1 MKTQSILTTFL
12 SLLLCSAMLT
22 ACDRDESAAVRFEVN
37 VPQATVKAGEAVNFE
52 FTGNP
57 DYLVFYPGTK
67 ECSYAN
73 RERTQIE
80 LDSLGISCTIDQVYT
95 DLVSYAG
102 ESNTV
107 LRAFIS
113 KDYSGENTPQALQ
126 KATWTEI
133 SGTADGK
140 LHTPVATT
148 NPTVSVPYTETNI
161 SSYLKEPFCI
171 GFRYKAAPNTNPKS
185 KYGKPRVQVKQLTL
199 AKRDPEKNVVYMSDA
214 VNEWGFSILRVQVA
228 KENNT
233 RYTVEKNQLTFFP
246 DAATEKDRDV
256 EVWMVSKK
264 IDPRSVQPDRGMPI
278 KSTNAKLPSYKYVY
292 DRPGTY
298 TATFVATNA
307 NAWTSERVVREV
319 TVRVEANNQA
329 QP

>member
-1 MKTQSILTTFL
+1 MKTKNIVIAYA
-12 SLLLCSAMLT
+12 SLLLCPVALT
-22 ACDRDESAAVRFEVN
+22 CCDRNESEPVRFDVS
-37 VPQATVKAGEAVNFE
+37 VPQTTVKVGEAVNFE

-102 ESNTV
+102 ENNTI
-107 LRAFIS
+107 LRVFLS
-113 KDYSGENTPQALQ
+113 KDYSGENTPEALQ
-126 KATWTEI
+126 KATWTEL
-133 SGTADGK
+133 SGSADGK

-148 NPTVSVPYTETNI
+148 NPTVSVPYTATDI
-161 SSYLKEPFCI
+161 SPYLKEPFCI
-171 GFRYKAAPNTNPKS
+171 GFRYKAAPNTNPNS

-214 VNEWGFSILRVQVA
+214 VNEWGFSILRVKVA

-246 DAATEKDRDV
+246 DASTEKDREV

-278 KSTNAKLPSYKYVY
+278 KSTNAKLPGYQYVY

-307 NAWTSERVVREV
+307 NAWSSERIVRQL
-319 TVRVEANNQA
+319 TVRVEANTATQ
-329 QP
+329 Q